1 MMPELT
7 IDAFLR
13 DGGKI
18 KKERQPR
25 YYSQWY
31 WGHDWLGNKVKNYY
45 YGPKLDWMNVYKEK
59 KKWKKK

>member
-1 MMPELT
+1 MPELT
-7 IDAFLR
+7 VDAFLR

-25 YYSQWY
+25 HYWQWY
-31 WGHDWLGNKVKNYY
+31 WDYDYLGDKYKAIY
-45 YGPKLDWMNVYKEK
+45 YGPKLDWMKVYKEK